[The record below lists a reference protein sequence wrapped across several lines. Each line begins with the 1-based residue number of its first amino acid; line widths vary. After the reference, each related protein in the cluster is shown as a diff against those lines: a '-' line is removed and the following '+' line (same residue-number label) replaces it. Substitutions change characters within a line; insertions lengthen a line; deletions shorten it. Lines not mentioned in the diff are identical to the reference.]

1 MREKMF
7 EDYLEYLKDPH
18 LVAKIQNFFGVE
30 IHEECQVNE
39 DNNAEG
45 KSFTRNEKKGEK
57 IYNGIN
63 NIKAESNGYFKEKTN
78 DDNDDYVAE
87 EFLAKEKENID
98 ENKSTI
104 TTNSPPKFTIRNSF
118 WYYLFLFGTELGDE
132 IFYISFIP
140 FWFWNVDG
148 PVGRRVFLVWC
159 IIMVIGQAL
168 KDIICWPR
176 PACPPVA
183 RLQNKWSQEYGM
195 PSTHAMVGM
204 SIPFSVLIY
213 TMNRYIYSFPVASFI
228 ATIWCAVVCMSRLYL
243 GMHTVL
249 DLIGGLALAIGLMIP
264 LVPLI
269 DITDHYFLTNGW
281 ILSILIILTIVTI
294 IYYPSSDRW
303 TPTRGD
309 TTMVV
314 SVTSG
319 VHFGSWLNFTTGALS
334 ESLLSPPYEINWPT
348 YQTLALIIFRTIF
361 GFCCVI
367 FLRGVCK
374 SLSYSAMCAILRIN
388 SKDLIKSENS
398 LKNKNKVIVDLFYKY
413 VTYFMVGF
421 NIAYLMPKIFSII
434 GIGRNTFYNEM

>member
-159 IIMVIGQAL
+159 IIMVIGENF
-168 KDIICWPR
+168 D
-176 PACPPVA
+176 
-183 RLQNKWSQEYGM
+183 S
-195 PSTHAMVGM
+195 
-204 SIPFSVLIY
+204 
-213 TMNRYIYSFPVASFI
+213 
-228 ATIWCAVVCMSRLYL
+228 
-243 GMHTVL
+243 
-249 DLIGGLALAIGLMIP
+249 
-264 LVPLI
+264 
-269 DITDHYFLTNGW
+269 YFL
-281 ILSILIILTIVTI
+281 
-294 IYYPSSDRW
+294 
-303 TPTRGD
+303 
-309 TTMVV
+309 
-314 SVTSG
+314 
-319 VHFGSWLNFTTGALS
+319 F
-334 ESLLSPPYEINWPT
+334 
-348 YQTLALIIFRTIF
+348 
-361 GFCCVI
+361 
-367 FLRGVCK
+367 FLFF
-374 SLSYSAMCAILRIN
+374 
-388 SKDLIKSENS
+388 
-398 LKNKNKVIVDLFYKY
+398 LF
-413 VTYFMVGF
+413 F
-421 NIAYLMPKIFSII
+421 
-434 GIGRNTFYNEM
+434 